1 VKFLYAKLPYSNR
14 ATKLIAKIAREMRLA
29 GGHPMGLSR
38 REFFKVGTG
47 SAAALLLGFDARPV
61 LAQAKELKIARTTET
76 RSTCP
81 YCSVS
86 CGVIIHTLGDKAK
99 NVTTQVVHVEGDP
112 DHPINRGTL
121 CPKGASLEQ
130 DIMNDR
136 RLLKPQ
142 VRRPGG
148 TDWEDISW
156 DKALDE
162 IAAWTKK
169 SRDETFVEKDANGK
183 TVNRCEGIAFT
194 GGCTDTNE
202 FNYLVVKTMRSLG
215 VCYLENQARV

>member
-1 VKFLYAKLPYSNR
+1 METTRRGFLKV
-14 ATKLIAKIAREMRLA
+14 ATI
-29 GGHPMGLSR
+29 GG
-38 REFFKVGTG
+38 
-47 SAAALLLGFDARPV
+47 AAATVFGFDLKPAY
-61 LAQAKELKIARTTET
+61 AQLRELKIARATET

-86 CGVIIHTLGDKAK
+86 CGVIIYTLGDKAK
-99 NVTTQVVHVEGDP
+99 NVTPQVIHVEGDP

-130 DIMNDR
+130 DILNPR

-156 DKALDE
+156 DLALSE
-162 IAAWTKK
+162 IAQRVKK
-169 SRDETFVEKDANGK
+169 SRDETFVEKDAMGH

-202 FNYLVVKTMRSLG
+202 FNFLVVKTMRSLG

>member
-1 VKFLYAKLPYSNR
+1 MNL
-14 ATKLIAKIAREMRLA
+14 T
-29 GGHPMGLSR
+29 R
-38 REFFKVGTG
+38 RDFMKVGTLG
-47 SAAALLLGFDARPV
+47 GLATAFGFD
-61 LAQAKELKIARTTET
+61 LAPAYAQLRALKIARATET

-86 CGVIIHTLGDKAK
+86 CGVIIYTLGDRAA
-99 NVTTQVVHVEGDP
+99 NVTPQVIHVEGDP

-130 DIMNDR
+130 DIVNPR
-136 RLLKPQ
+136 RLTRPQ
-142 VRRPGG
+142 VRRPGS
-148 TDWEDISW
+148 TQWEDISW
-156 DKALDE
+156 DTALDE
-162 IAAWTKK
+162 IARRVKK
-169 SRDETFVEKDANGK
+169 TRDESFVEKDAQGR

-202 FNYLVVKTMRSLG
+202 FNFLVVKTMRSLG

>member
-1 VKFLYAKLPYSNR
+1 ME
-14 ATKLIAKIAREMRLA
+14 T
-29 GGHPMGLSR
+29 SR
-38 REFFKVGTG
+38 REFFKI
-47 SAAALLLGFDARPV
+47 AAIGGVAATIFGFD
-61 LAQAKELKIARTTET
+61 LAPAYAQLRELKIARATET

-81 YCSVS
+81 YCAVS
-86 CGVIIHTLGDKAK
+86 CGVIIYTLGDKAK
-99 NVTTQVVHVEGDP
+99 NVTPQVIHVEGDP

-130 DIMNDR
+130 DILNER
-136 RLLKPQ
+136 RLMKPQ

-148 TDWEDISW
+148 TDWEDIPW

-162 IAAWTKK
+162 IAALTKK
-169 SRDETFVEKDANGK
+169 TRDDTFVEKDANGK

-202 FNYLVVKTMRSLG
+202 FNYLVVKSMRSLG

>member
-1 VKFLYAKLPYSNR
+1 ME
-14 ATKLIAKIAREMRLA
+14 T
-29 GGHPMGLSR
+29 SR
-38 REFFKVGTG
+38 RDFLKVATLGG
-47 SAAALLLGFDARPV
+47 AAATVFGFDLRPAY
-61 LAQAKELKIARTTET
+61 AQLRELKIARATET

-86 CGVIIHTLGDKAK
+86 CGVIIYTLGDKAK
-99 NVTTQVVHVEGDP
+99 NVTPQVIHVEGDP

-130 DIMNDR
+130 DILNDR

-142 VRRPGG
+142 VRRPGA
-148 TDWEDISW
+148 TDWQDISW
-156 DKALDE
+156 DDALNE
-162 IAAWTKK
+162 IARWVKK
-169 SRDETFVEKDANGK
+169 SRDETFVEKDAMGR

>member
-1 VKFLYAKLPYSNR
+1 MNLTRRDFLKAGTIGGLA
-14 ATKLIAKIAREMRLA
+14 ATV
-29 GGHPMGLSR
+29 
-38 REFFKVGTG
+38 F
-47 SAAALLLGFDARPV
+47 GFD
-61 LAQAKELKIARTTET
+61 LAPAYAQLRALKIARATET

-86 CGVIIHTLGDKAK
+86 CGVIIYTLGDKAV
-99 NVTTQVVHVEGDP
+99 NVTPQVVHVEGDP

-121 CPKGASLEQ
+121 CPKGASLQQ
-130 DIMNDR
+130 DIVNPR
-136 RLLKPQ
+136 RLTRPQ
-142 VRRPGG
+142 VRRPGS
-148 TDWEDISW
+148 DRWEDISW
-156 DKALDE
+156 DAAIDE
-162 IAAWTKK
+162 IGRWVKK
-169 SRDETFVEKDANGK
+169 SRDESFVEKDAQGR

>member
-1 VKFLYAKLPYSNR
+1 MPISRR
-14 ATKLIAKIAREMRLA
+14 AFIQSAIA
-29 GGHPMGLSR
+29 GGAT
-38 REFFKVGTG
+38 V
-47 SAAALLLGFDARPV
+47 SAFGFDVAP
-61 LAQAKELKIARTTET
+61 LQAQAKTLKISRTTET

-99 NVTTQVVHVEGDP
+99 NAVPQVVHVECDP

-121 CPKGASLEQ
+121 CLKGASLEQ
-130 DIMNDR
+130 DILNER

-142 VRRPGG
+142 VRRPGS
-148 TDWEDISW
+148 DRWEDIGW
-156 DKALDE
+156 DNAIDE
-162 IAAWTKK
+162 IGRWVKK
-169 SRDETFVEKDANGK
+169 TRDETFVERDARGRL
-183 TVNRCEGIAFT
+183 VNRCEGIAWT

-215 VCYLENQARV
+215 VAYLENQARV

>member
-1 VKFLYAKLPYSNR
+1 ME
-14 ATKLIAKIAREMRLA
+14 T
-29 GGHPMGLSR
+29 SR
-38 REFFKVGTG
+38 RDFLRIATIGG
-47 SAAALLLGFDARPV
+47 AAATAFGFDLKPAY
-61 LAQAKELKIARTTET
+61 AQLRELKVARATET

-86 CGVIIHTLGDKAK
+86 CGVIIYTLGDKAK
-99 NVTTQVVHVEGDP
+99 NVTPQVIHVEGDP

-130 DIMNDR
+130 DILNER

-156 DKALDE
+156 DDALSE
-162 IAAWTKK
+162 IAQRVKK
-169 SRDETFVEKDANGK
+169 SRDETFVEKDAQGH

-202 FNYLVVKTMRSLG
+202 FNFLVVKTMRSLG

>member
-1 VKFLYAKLPYSNR
+1 METSRRDFL
-14 ATKLIAKIAREMRLA
+14 KIAA
-29 GGHPMGLSR
+29 IGG
-38 REFFKVGTG
+38 
-47 SAAALLLGFDARPV
+47 AAATAFGFDLKPAYAQ
-61 LAQAKELKIARTTET
+61 LAELKIARATET

-81 YCSVS
+81 YCAVS
-86 CGVIIHTLGDKAK
+86 CGVIIYTIGDKAK
-99 NVTTQVVHVEGDP
+99 NVTPQVVHVEGDP

-130 DIMNDR
+130 DILNPR

-156 DKALDE
+156 DDALSE
-162 IAAWTKK
+162 IAQRVKK
-169 SRDETFVEKDANGK
+169 TRDETFVEKDANGK

-202 FNYLVVKTMRSLG
+202 FNYLVVKTMRSMG